1 MSVKRTLLVSLC
13 LVIVTG
19 RALADPYEEAADAA
33 RQGDHVLMQQR
44 YERILAASPND
55 VRALNGKATAQ
66 AWRGNYFAAIETY
79 QKALSVEPENIESL
93 VGIGYAFSWADDH
106 AYAVDSFE
114 KALEIAP
121 GHLGARKGL
130 AYAAL
135 WSGDAATA
143 RERFE
148 VLLAENEDDADLA
161 VALGQASLQDG
172 RARGAMRAFDH
183 ALALEPGRDDA
194 MSGRRAALGGAPVFE
209 ASAWYGSTSSADSGL
224 RLVEIGWWA
233 GRDTR
238 LGVRYDDSLSLDNP
252 AIIRDGESAETV
264 MGGVLHNFG
273 ERFTGLAE
281 LGTRSLPD
289 GDETIVRG
297 EMTMHDLPG
306 KLTLGA
312 QVGDHDLGYNNSLYY
327 VGIGIP
333 LGDTW
338 QIESN
343 NYFST
348 TGLEQDKEWRSVLNV
363 LYEGE
368 SGWNAVFGAGL
379 GEVNYGG
386 LEVSD
391 DVTVAHAMFTMPVF
405 GFHRAHLAVRHEK
418 LPGGDVNVAMVGFTY
433 RLPR

>member
-1 MSVKRTLLVSLC
+1 MGVKRTLLVSLC
-13 LVIVTG
+13 LVTATCWAAG
-19 RALADPYEEAADAA
+19 DPYEEAAKAA
-33 RQGDHVLMQQR
+33 MQGDHVLMQQR
-44 YERILAASPND
+44 YERILATNPDD

-66 AWRGNYFAAIETY
+66 AWRGNYFAAIETF
-79 QKALSVEPENIESL
+79 QMALSREPENIESL
-93 VGIGYAFSWADDH
+93 VGIGYAFSWAGDH

-114 KALEIAP
+114 KALEVAP

-130 AYAAL
+130 AYTAL

-148 VLLAENEDDADLA
+148 VLSAENEDDADLA
-161 VALGQASLQDG
+161 VSLGQANLQDG
-172 RARGAMRAFDH
+172 RARGAISAFDH
-183 ALALEPGRDDA
+183 ALALEPGREDA
-194 MSGRRAALGGAPVFE
+194 VSGRRAALGGAPVFE

-224 RLVEIGWWA
+224 RLVELGWWA

-238 LGVRYDDSLSLDNP
+238 LGIRYDDSLSLDNP
-252 AIIRDGESAETV
+252 AIIRDGESAETL

-273 ERFTGLAE
+273 ERFTGLVE

-297 EMTMHDLPG
+297 ELTLHNLPG
-306 KLTLGA
+306 KLTLGT

-327 VGIGIP
+327 VGIGFP
-333 LGDTW
+333 LGDSW
-338 QIESN
+338 QLESN

-363 LYEGE
+363 LYEGD
-368 SGWNAVFGAGL
+368 SGWNAVLGGGL

-386 LEVSD
+386 LD
-391 DVTVAHAMFTMPVF
+391 NPDNVTVAHAMFTMPVF

-418 LPGGDVNVAMVGFTY
+418 LPGGDVNIAMIGFTY